1 MKKNLFLIICAL
13 VLPLVVN
20 AQDKSNDFGI
30 WTSVGAEK
38 KINKKLSV
46 GVEAEFRT
54 RNSSKTADRWSGSIS
69 ANYKLSD
76 WLKVG
81 AGYKFIYN
89 NNSEKITYNTD
100 GSYNNWRPSF
110 WGSRHRF
117 FADVAGTLKL
127 DRFNI
132 SLRERWQYTY
142 RPGQTTTR
150 YDFDN
155 SWWEDTDVSSK
166 NSHVLRSRL
175 QVKYDIPKSKITPFA
190 SVELYNNW
198 SLQKVRYTIGADWK
212 IAKRHEISAFYRYV
226 NKSDDDESNGHV
238 IGLGYTF
245 KF

>member
-1 MKKNLFLIICAL
+1 MKLKTAFIICAL
-13 VLPLVVN
+13 ALPLAAG

-38 KINKKLSV
+38 KINKKLTV

-54 RNSSKTADRWSGSIS
+54 RNSSKTADRWTGAIS
-69 ANYKLSD
+69 ASYKLLP
-76 WLKVG
+76 WLKLG
-81 AGYKFIYN
+81 AGYKFMYN
-89 NNSEKITYNTD
+89 NFHEKITYNSNGD
-100 GSYNNWRPSF
+100 YNNWRPSY
-110 WGSRHRF
+110 WGTRHRF
-117 FADVAGTLKL
+117 HVDLTGTLKL

-142 RPGQTTTR
+142 RPEQTTTR

-175 QVKYDIPKSKITPFA
+175 QVKYDIPKSKVSPFA
-190 SVELYNNW
+190 NVELYNNW
-198 SLQKVRYTIGADWK
+198 SLEKVRYTIGAEWNITK
-212 IAKRHEISAFYRYV
+212 QHEIKAFYRYQHE
-226 NKSDDDESNGHV
+226 KDDDEANKHV